1 MNDTLWSGRSLT
13 VDQVLDRARVTHG
26 DVFLEL
32 GNGNQRTFNTLTG
45 RDALRDDLVIY

>member
-1 MNDTLWSGRSLT
+1 MSHSRWHGG
-13 VDQVLDRARVTHG
+13 VRVTHG